1 MSSRL
6 ERAREAQRKVD
17 LAFAL
22 RNAHKPD
29 LPVSS
34 GVPQTANPV
43 ASTDPH
49 TAVPLLSEQC
59 TPDVEPNPS
68 TAHRAVAQNHNPSP
82 SLRTEAQQHASR
94 ENGAKSSGP
103 VTDAGKAASS
113 KNALK
118 HGLCSANL
126 RNLPP
131 DVRAEVLAEVELL
144 CRSHKPQNHSEQR
157 LVEIAALSAVRF
169 LRLETAE
176 RAIAQSRVRK
186 ARRAWSEERQA
197 DVRRLLESLRKSSDN
212 AEETRRAL
220 VATTHG
226 CRALARV
233 LRAEARRLEL
243 PDSRF
248 DRGLPLR
255 ACGLP
260 YEPLHPDDLDGRLL
274 TFWRAVYAMEDS
286 SGIALAKN
294 RTHPALW
301 MRLTQDAPSLEAA
314 RADVIAFLYEQS
326 GALMIRSRNVWRSVD
341 RAERREATDRAMF
354 DQSPEAKLLARYM
367 NDAARTHRQSISAL
381 IAMQKHRER
390 QAKDAAAD
398 YATTPA
404 RNEPTAAET
413 YTRSTFISETS
424 PAIEP
429 ASLAPCA
436 ETEGASAVP
445 LPTAVEIP
453 DPMPPPS

>member
-1 MSSRL
+1 V
-6 ERAREAQRKVD
+6 AQRTSD
-17 LAFAL
+17 
-22 RNAHKPD
+22 
-29 LPVSS
+29 
-34 GVPQTANPV
+34 
-43 ASTDPH
+43 
-49 TAVPLLSEQC
+49 
-59 TPDVEPNPS
+59 
-68 TAHRAVAQNHNPSP
+68 
-82 SLRTEAQQHASR
+82 QQHASR
-94 ENGAKSSGP
+94 ENGTKSHGP
-103 VTDAGKAASS
+103 ITDAGKARSS
-113 KNALK
+113 ANALK

-212 AEETRRAL
+212 AEESRRAL

-226 CRALARV
+226 CRALARL

-243 PDSRF
+243 PGTRL

-286 SGIALAKN
+286 SGTALSKN
-294 RTHPALW
+294 RTDPALW
-301 MRLTQDAPSLEAA
+301 MRLTQGAPTLDEA

-326 GALMIRSRNVWRSVD
+326 EALMIRSRNIWRSVD

-354 DQSPEAKLLARYM
+354 DASPEAKLLARYM

-398 YATTPA
+398 YGTPPA
-404 RNEPTAAET
+404 RNEPTA
-413 YTRSTFISETS
+413 SES
-424 PAIEP
+424 DRRQWV
-429 ASLAPCA
+429 AS
-436 ETEGASAVP
+436 S
-445 LPTAVEIP
+445 
-453 DPMPPPS
+453 MPPAQSPDTAPEPPRATGYVSESSPERVAQPPPG